1 MGDQPASY
9 IRLVIGRSDLPQPPP
24 SPPGG
29 ESETRRT
36 AMRTAIRTVAMFGA
50 LMLAVW
56 VSYLV
61 GEWWIA
67 FVLIGAIFAI
77 SGMLTVRH
85 R

>member
-1 MGDQPASY
+1 
-9 IRLVIGRSDLPQPPP
+9 
-24 SPPGG
+24 
-29 ESETRRT
+29 
-36 AMRTAIRTVAMFGA
+36 MRTAIRTVAMFGA